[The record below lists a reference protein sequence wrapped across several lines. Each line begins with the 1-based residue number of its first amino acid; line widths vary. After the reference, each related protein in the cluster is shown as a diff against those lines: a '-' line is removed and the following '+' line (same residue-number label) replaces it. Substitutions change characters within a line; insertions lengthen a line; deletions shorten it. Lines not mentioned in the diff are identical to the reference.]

1 MHEVDGSADILM
13 NWLTTEQQIVKLA
26 HLVSSLELR
35 TTRSFTQGR
44 VVSLLWK
51 IVLDGV
57 LTRLGE
63 S

>member
-1 MHEVDGSADILM
+1 MDGSADILM

-35 TTRSFTQGR
+35 TTQSFPQGR